1 MSDLPVKTAQV
12 LTKCF
17 YWKKKLGSSKL
28 SKEAGESGMQGTRPL
43 PQEHLAGTV
52 RSTGKTRFGCGAEPQ
67 EPTVREAELLL
78 PGGCQRRL
86 SLTPMS
92 SVTHGLLSPTFV
104 FPDSFFFFF
113 KLRTLSVHAEKAVP
127 PLKSDGECE
136 TRSCGRQNSGA
147 ARLPSLGVRTRH
159 RPLPLNARL

>member
-1 MSDLPVKTAQV
+1 MFLLEEETGIIKA
-12 LTKCF
+12 F
-17 YWKKKLGSSKL
+17 EGSR
-28 SKEAGESGMQGTRPL
+28 ESGMQGTRPL
-43 PQEHLAGTV
+43 PQKHLAGTV

-104 FPDSFFFFF
+104 FPDSFFFF
-113 KLRTLSVHAEKAVP
+113 LS
-127 PLKSDGECE
+127 
-136 TRSCGRQNSGA
+136 
-147 ARLPSLGVRTRH
+147 
-159 RPLPLNARL
+159 